1 MKKGFTMLE
10 LLIIAAVVGILSF
23 MAVPRL
29 SDVKDSGRA
38 AEMQKDLTDVRVAL
52 EKYYVLTEEYP
63 KLVGEQDSLREIAVE
78 GTAGKPV
85 NFGETL
91 EKRAMPSTPKVESI
105 EETNKVHDIQ
115 KFSKG
120 TKSGGWNY
128 NQKEGTGEIHVN
140 LPENIFQQSVDW
152 SKQ

>member
-63 KLVGEQDSLREIAVE
+63 KLAGKEDSLREIVVE
-78 GTAGKPV
+78 GTDGKPV
-85 NFGETL
+85 NFGEIL
-91 EKRAMPSTPKVESI
+91 GKRAMPSTPKVESI
-105 EETNKVHDIQ
+105 EGTNKVHDIQ
-115 KFSKG
+115 KFIKG

-128 NQKEGTGEIHVN
+128 NQEEGTGEIHVN